1 MDKIVNL
8 ICKYV
13 KKNITQLTHPKT
25 DKKIFE
31 DFALFAKFAYENR
44 TEKTCSTF
52 LLQELLKCKVSL
64 SAYRGFWQT
73 FDSLVGDKFNSL
85 VLEGLMQ
92 VIKAPHNYGFK
103 VAEVLEHFVE
113 QQFKEIHPRTLPE
126 EIRWFLAGAVQEH
139 ICSIATEGE
148 HKLLIEICSGDFGQ
162 PYIEHLLLNND
173 DVHEF
178 INKVAQD
185 LLK

>member
-31 DFALFAKFAYENR
+31 DFTLFAKFAFDNR
-44 TEKTCSTF
+44 TEKTCSTL

-126 EIRWFLAGAVQEH
+126 EIRWFLAGAVQKY
-139 ICSIATEGE
+139 ICDCFVEDE
-148 HKLLIEICSGDFGQ
+148 LQVLHEICSGDFGQ
-162 PYIEHLLLNND
+162 PYIEHLIIKNAEVD
-173 DVHEF
+173 DF
-178 INKVAQD
+178 INKVAQS

>member
-31 DFALFAKFAYENR
+31 DFALFAKFAFDNR

-52 LLQELLKCKVSL
+52 LLQELLKCKLSL
-64 SAYRGFWQT
+64 SAHKGFWQT
-73 FDSLVGDKFNSL
+73 FDSLVGDNFNAL
-85 VLEGLMQ
+85 VLEGLNQ
-92 VIKAPHNYGFK
+92 VIKAPCNYGFN

-113 QQFKEIHPRTLPE
+113 QQFKEIYPRTLPE
-126 EIRWFLAGAVQEH
+126 ELRWCLAGAVQQY
-139 ICSIATEGE
+139 IFDVATEEE
-148 HKLLIEICSGDFGQ
+148 HQVLLEICLGDFGQ
-162 PYIEHLLLNND
+162 VYVEHLLTKYD
-173 DVHEF
+173 ETYDFKKE
-178 INKVAQD
+178 VAQS

>member
-126 EIRWFLAGAVQEH
+126 EIRWFLAGAVLQY
-139 ICSIATEGE
+139 IFDVATEEE
-148 HKLLIEICSGDFGQ
+148 HQVLLEICLGDFGQ
-162 PYIEHLLLNND
+162 VYIEHLLAQCD
-173 DVHEF
+173 EAYAF
-178 INKVAQD
+178 EKEVAQS
-185 LLK
+185 LLN